1 MEALFCVSRP
11 VGLEPTTS
19 GFGDLRSTNWTKDA
33 CIEYTISKLCLEKK
47 EKEKMD
53 FLYVEFYFRGNSIGW
68 NLPGETSPVKPPR
81 WNLPGAKVGGV
92 DPTPRQSPNTGE
104 GSAVRASRVWMDWK
118 EAEG

>member
-1 MEALFCVSRP
+1 
-11 VGLEPTTS
+11 
-19 GFGDLRSTNWTKDA
+19 
-33 CIEYTISKLCLEKK
+33 
-47 EKEKMD
+47 MD
-53 FLYVEFYFRGNSIGW
+53 FLYVEFYFRGNSIG
-68 NLPGETSPVKPPR
+68 